1 MTRRSASRSLAP
13 ACVFTCGSAVRI
25 AERISKAARM
35 ASIAVHPASGV
46 PRRVGR
52 RFRRLM
58 PPWMPST
65 PWLPRG
71 APGGAKAS
79 SGRTGR
85 SGTPQGR
92 AANPVA
98 FFCPATESR
107 LVASRRGGLVPNRRR
122 TPGGSVQQRACRF
135 RSVGNGAAS
144 NSAECGRSGAGGRA
158 RTRTSRLLGTARRVG
173 RAAHSLDP
181 PRHRVIAQGKPCG
194 R

>member
-71 APGGAKAS
+71 APGAGESPVRPHRFAKKNR
-79 SGRTGR
+79 GTNFR
-85 SGTPQGR
+85 SRRPSLDAR
-92 AANPVA
+92 PNPVGLPGA
-98 FFCPATESR
+98 FGPPAPNAHPR
-107 LVASRRGGLVPNRRR
+107 RSRRHRCAALAPCVVAPGQLVG
-122 TPGGSVQQRACRF
+122 TGSVSADRSRWKRNRDAAAPGQQ
-135 RSVGNGAAS
+135 
-144 NSAECGRSGAGGRA
+144 ECESLRPW
-158 RTRTSRLLGTARRVG
+158 RRW
-173 RAAHSLDP
+173 
-181 PRHRVIAQGKPCG
+181 
-194 R
+194 